1 MSRRTVVVPDHV
13 QHLARSLCLSVSVS
27 DESAC
32 ERIVVV
38 LIVVAA
44 AYLRSRPLARSV
56 RRVRVRVG
64 PRGRMG
70 PSAAAELMVN
80 PLRPLGIELPGCCA
94 SMIVNAAIA
103 LFVLVRVLP
112 LARAIAREASIALG
126 RGGAPAAL
134 REFSLR
140 AAGDAVIE
148 EGSRPGQG
156 PRIEC
161 TDPATGDRICTAP
174 DMSAGAVREKV
185 ARARAAQAEWAGS
198 GFEERRAAVRGLL
211 EYIIDHMG
219 EICEV
224 SCRDSGKAMLDA
236 ALGEV
241 MTTCEKAAW
250 LIHSGEDALRPE
262 RRAVGRMMFYKTAR
276 VEFVP
281 VGVMG
286 AIVPWNYP
294 FHNLLNPILANL
306 FAGNAIVIK
315 ASEHA
320 SWSALVFERMVR
332 AALRL
337 PDLVQVVTG
346 GVAAGAALVADA
358 GVDKLVFVGSTAVGR
373 KVARAASDN
382 LTPVVLELG
391 GKDPVIVCEDADM
404 AQVVPTCLRAAYM
417 SCGQNCAGGE
427 RFYVHEKVHDAF
439 VERVLRVVRGMK
451 QGAPLEGHVDCGAMC
466 MPGECERIH
475 ALVRDAV
482 GKGARVVIG
491 GEIVRGAGGGG
502 QFYAPTVL
510 VGVDHSMRIMKE
522 EVFGPVMSVMRFG
535 DDAEAVRLAND
546 CPFGLGSA
554 VFSGSGARANAIA
567 ARLECGMSSINDFAT
582 TYMCQSLPF
591 GGVKEVRADRAGSA
605 ALGTKVRRRRRI

>member
-1 MSRRTVVVPDHV
+1 MTGSELLLH
-13 QHLARSLCLSVSVS
+13 
-27 DESAC
+27 
-32 ERIVVV
+32 
-38 LIVVAA
+38 
-44 AYLRSRPLARSV
+44 PLK
-56 RRVRVRVG
+56 
-64 PRGRMG
+64 PW
-70 PSAAAELMVN
+70 
-80 PLRPLGIELPGCCA
+80 GITLPGCCA
-94 SMIVNAAIA
+94 SMILNAIVAVFLFVRVLLPLGRALAKEVAIA
-103 LFVLVRVLP
+103 L
-112 LARAIAREASIALG
+112 G
-126 RGGAPAAL
+126 GGGAPKAL
-134 REFSLR
+134 SEFSLKS
-140 AAGDAVIE
+140 AGDAVIE
-148 EGSRPGQG
+148 EGARIGG
-156 PRIEC
+156 ARIEC
-161 TDPATGDRICTAP
+161 TDPATGERICMAP
-174 DMSAGAVREKV
+174 DMNADVVHEKID
-185 ARARAAQAEWAGS
+185 RARKAQAVWADS
-198 GFEERRAAVRGLL
+198 SFEERRLAVRALL
-211 EYIIDHMG
+211 EYIVDHMK

-250 LIHSGEDALRPE
+250 IIHSGEDALRPE
-262 RRAVGRMMFYKTAR
+262 TRGVGRMMFYKTAR

-294 FHNLLNPILANL
+294 FHNLLNPILANI

-332 AALRL
+332 AALRV

-346 GVAAGAALVADA
+346 GVEAGAALVADT

-391 GKDPVIVCEDADM
+391 GKDPVIVCDDADM
-404 AQVVPTCLRAAYM
+404 TQVVPTCLRAAYM

-427 RFYVHEKVHDAF
+427 RFYVQAKVHDAF
-439 VERVLRVVRGMK
+439 VDEVLKIVKGIK

-475 ALVRDAV
+475 SLVRDAV
-482 GKGARVVIG
+482 SKGAKIAIG
-491 GEIVRGAGGGG
+491 GEVVSGGKKGAG

-510 VGVDHSMRIMKE
+510 VNVDHSMRIMKE

-535 DDAEAVRLAND
+535 DDAEAIRLAND

-554 VFSGSGARANAIA
+554 VFSGSNKRANAIA

-591 GGVKEVRADRAGSA
+591 GGVKEVRLHVIRGH
-605 ALGTKVRRRRRI
+605 